1 MPIRMCAYGFSCAS
15 MMMAPGLT
23 AEDCPNKNICGT
35 IRQLTEEDRV
45 ELHYARIEN
54 NVRTIDTIITNRRDA
69 ALYLLSTRACPQTP
83 ASLGVTATL
92 ARLCSTLS
100 LIEETIAQLSSED
113 SYIAPIGVEA
123 HRYLVKR
130 PYGIYQYNKLT
141 SREAIFPPQERE
153 AESVRRGS
161 LAMQPTQEE
170 SVKVIH
176 LSSDYDSRN
185 FEGRAGIERRNRLLA
200 IDTALNAA
208 EALLNRAIEA
218 AANPPVNEVVAEK
231 IARIPL
237 EDGV

>member
-15 MMMAPGLT
+15 MMMEAGLT
-23 AEDCPNKNICGT
+23 AGDCPNRDICGT

-45 ELHYARIEN
+45 ELHYARIEH
-54 NVRTIDTIITNRRDA
+54 NVRTIDTMITNGRDA

-83 ASLGVTATL
+83 ASLGITETL
-92 ARLCSTLS
+92 DRLRSTLS
-100 LIEETIAQLSSED
+100 QLEETIAQLSED
-113 SYIAPIGVEA
+113 CYVAPIGVEA

-153 AESVRRGS
+153 
-161 LAMQPTQEE
+161 E

-200 IDTALNAA
+200 IRTAIDTA
-208 EALLNRAIEA
+208 EALLNRTIEA

-231 IARIPL
+231 IARIPPET
-237 EDGV
+237 EDIVDRSG

>member
-23 AEDCPNKNICGT
+23 AEDCPNRDICGT

-45 ELHYARIEN
+45 ELHYARIEH
-54 NVRTIDTIITNRRDA
+54 NVRTIDTMITNGRDA

-83 ASLGVTATL
+83 ASLGITETL
-92 ARLCSTLS
+92 DRLRSTLS
-100 LIEETIAQLSSED
+100 QLEETIAQLSED
-113 SYIAPIGVEA
+113 CYVAPIGVEA

-130 PYGIYQYNKLT
+130 PYGVYQYNKLT
-141 SREAIFPPQERE
+141 SREAIFPPQER
-153 AESVRRGS
+153 
-161 LAMQPTQEE
+161 EE

-200 IDTALNAA
+200 IGTAIDTA

-218 AANPPVNEVVAEK
+218 AANSPVSEVVAEK
-231 IARIPL
+231 IARIPP
-237 EDGV
+237 ENGDAVD